1 MQVSN
6 MLSEPRVSGA
16 QRYPETVEELIA
28 GQQHNS
34 RQTLADFNMLAQDG
48 DSSMMDVYPS
58 TETASAHDS
67 LSPTKQVQ
75 PKHVSFELL
84 LPQSPQHRARL
95 PMRVNIYPH
104 DTTDSI
110 ITTVKNFYGLYE
122 RRGVIFEDRHGTTLI
137 ARFENFEHGMVV
149 YVRVSAEDPDAED
162 YSPTPHQPTVS
173 PRRPRPHLDEAFQ
186 MLPPIIHHPLG
197 LRADS
202 RNGHRTQSPQPSRGR
217 RSASASAHARRA
229 RPSAKSRGNSSHG
242 SFAEANGDGYSDSDG
257 GDGSVSSSRRSRKE
271 PLASADISVDN
282 IVEGGRRK
290 RAKFDSSELPLFV
303 PPQVPMTAS
312 LSSVSPQRRVSG
324 NTAGSPY
331 SMNNQATFSYSHPLP
346 SPQSYGQADSSYL
359 HGLATPYSASSNPT
373 NGYKSRARGSGQYGQ
388 YRYSGSG
395 GVMPTPDTTLASV
408 SVISDEDVARQLMRL
423 GDASNFSAHGRTS
436 TSTLDD
442 AFSGKADAASSSEDS
457 DDGSEDGG
465 ELPPLPYNMARMN
478 EVARG
483 YDSGESS
490 DDYEDN
496 RDGSFKGESDEII
509 PGEHNN
515 HRVQT
520 GVVKARSSVSSK
532 SSKPAKPRALSKSKT
547 KPNGTSK
554 PPMSPTSLPT
564 QSRKASSASINFQHQ
579 LGADE
584 EDLSSKPRCQRCRK
598 SKKGC
603 DRQRPCQRC
612 KDAGIGAEGCVS
624 EDEGNGRKGR
634 YGRHMGVSVK
644 KPSVSS
650 SSMAPPPLHDFTT
663 PIDTAHASLIAGSMD
678 KSKKRKR

>member
-6 MLSEPRVSGA
+6 LLSEPQVSGV
-16 QRYPETVEELIA
+16 QRFPETVEELIA
-28 GQQHNS
+28 GRQYDS
-34 RQTLADFNMLAQDG
+34 RQSASGYDMLPQRE
-48 DSSMMDVYPS
+48 DSGMMDVYPS

-75 PKHVSFELL
+75 PKHISFELL
-84 LPQSPQHRARL
+84 LPQSPAHKARL

-122 RRGVIFEDRHGTTLI
+122 RRGVIFEDRHGNTLI

-149 YVRVSAEDPDAED
+149 YVRVSPEDPDADE
-162 YSPTPHQPTVS
+162 YSPAPRQLTAS
-173 PRRPRPHLDEAFQ
+173 PRRPRPQLEEAFQ
-186 MLPPIIHHPLG
+186 MLPPSINHHAG
-197 LRADS
+197 SRAGS
-202 RNGHRTQSPQPSRGR
+202 RTGRQSHSPVPGHGR
-217 RSASASAHARRA
+217 RSASASKRI
-229 RPSAKSRGNSSHG
+229 RPSMKSRGNSSHG
-242 SFAEANGDGYSDSDG
+242 SFADANGDVYSDSDG
-257 GDGSVSSSRRSRKE
+257 DHGSVTSSRRSRKE

-312 LSSVSPQRRVSG
+312 LSSVSPQRRISG

-331 SMNNQATFSYSHPLP
+331 SVNQQTFSYSHPLP
-346 SPQSYGQADSSYL
+346 SPQSYGQGESSYMQ
-359 HGLATPYSASSNPT
+359 GLVTPYSASSGPVQ
-373 NGYKSRARGSGQYGQ
+373 GYRARTRGSAQHAH

-395 GVMPTPDTTLASV
+395 GVLPTPETTLGSI

-423 GDASNFSAHGRTS
+423 GDASNFSTHGRTS

-442 AFSGKADAASSSEDS
+442 ALSGKADAASSSGES
-457 DDGSEDGG
+457 DEGSEDER
-465 ELPPLPYNMARMN
+465 ELPPLPYSMGRMN
-478 EVARG
+478 TIPRV
-483 YDSGESS
+483 YDEAESSGE
-490 DDYEDN
+490 DYEDN
-496 RDGSFKGESDEII
+496 RDDSFKGESDEVM
-509 PGEHNN
+509 PDEH
-515 HRVQT
+515 RDQRMQF

-532 SSKPAKPRALSKSKT
+532 SSKPAKPRALSKSKI
-547 KPNGTSK
+547 KVNGSSK
-554 PPMSPTSLPT
+554 PPMSPTSLPS
-564 QSRKASSASINFQHQ
+564 QSRKASSASLNFQHQ
-579 LGADE
+579 LGVDE

-644 KPSVSS
+644 KPSVAT
-650 SSMAPPPLHDFTT
+650 SMAPPPMHDYSM
-663 PIDTAHASLIAGSMD
+663 PIDAMHTAFNSSGMD
-678 KSKKRKR
+678 KNKKRKR